1 MTSHKSFI
9 VALAAALALTPAAKA
24 PAFSLSDLDPTRLLN
39 EIVDAVTEA
48 RVNVHNYYDFP
59 IRVVMDNGRETHVIA
74 PGGVAT
80 FDDANIGDH
89 PTFHALNAKNGR
101 FCPEPPYHQNR

>member
-39 EIVDAVTEA
+39 GQKRSFLSRATISPKSLKLLVTQTLG
-48 RVNVHNYYDFP
+48 RTHFDF
-59 IRVVMDNGRETHVIA
+59 V
-74 PGGVAT
+74 T
-80 FDDANIGDH
+80 FLAQ
-89 PTFHALNAKNGR
+89 R
-101 FCPEPPYHQNR
+101 